1 MRILYRV
8 QQVPAKSLEWSIP
21 GCPCQ
26 RQNVP
31 SPLLC
36 PLQAP
41 NNLRRLRLL
50 ALKGDRRLVRPSVLW
65 RGFFCA
71 SCHDLDIRHVSL
83 QSTLW
88 ARFLLQRHPAP
99 ESTWI
104 KHTAKLLREH
114 TIIPNSV
121 RPFPNTTVPSM
132 RNARE
137 KNSPLTCNLRM
148 YVYTP

>member
-8 QQVPAKSLEWSIP
+8 QQVPAKSLERSIP

-36 PLQAP
+36 PLKAP

-65 RGFFCA
+65 RDFFCA
-71 SCHDLDIRHVSL
+71 SCHDLDTSCQFAIHTLGEISSAEAPSSRINLNQTHCKIVENTLLFQTAYAPSQTP
-83 QSTLW
+83 QSR
-88 ARFLLQRHPAP
+88 ACAMREGKNH
-99 ESTWI
+99 
-104 KHTAKLLREH
+104 LLRAIYEC
-114 TIIPNSV
+114 
-121 RPFPNTTVPSM
+121 M
-132 RNARE
+132 
-137 KNSPLTCNLRM
+137 
-148 YVYTP
+148 